1 MVTGSEY
8 IFDNIDE
15 VLKYVLETEQCQL
28 TQDAKRK
35 APPAV
40 FHAMPNMFSLPCTDE
55 MVEQALMPIDSQD
68 YPHSAWFNN
77 AADDKFVMTRLN
89 SGRYSLKPNLRHRKF

>member
-1 MVTGSEY
+1 MLTGSEY

-15 VLKYVLETEQCQL
+15 ALKYVLETEQRQL

-35 APPAV
+35 THPMV
-40 FHAMPNMFSLPCTDE
+40 FRSMTNMFLQPYKDE
-55 MVEQALMPIDSQD
+55 MFEQALVPVDSLD
-68 YPHSAWFNN
+68 YPLSAWFNN

-89 SGRYSLKPNLRHRKF
+89 SGRYS